1 MVVSFD
7 YNFQNLYFFLFL
19 MCWLG
24 QLLFFHNLNNKEK
37 QNELL
42 YLQLNDSIM
51 QIWLKAKTYLLSYY
65 VKVQVGK
72 QTVALLKQ
80 DKDYMNR
87 QLQELRGRCSLAEE
101 RLEQTSKQLEETK
114 QAREE
119 LYEKYVSVREQYKSE
134 YEVRLKSELDDIKGK
149 TSMELDK
156 IRSDTKD
163 MFERENRQV

>member
-1 MVVSFD
+1 M
-7 YNFQNLYFFLFL
+7 
-19 MCWLG
+19 
-24 QLLFFHNLNNKEK
+24 
-37 QNELL
+37 
-42 YLQLNDSIM
+42 
-51 QIWLKAKTYLLSYY
+51 KTYLLPYY
-65 VKVQVGK
+65 VKLQVGK

-87 QLQELRGRCSLAEE
+87 QLQEQRGRCTLAEE
-101 RLEQTSKQLEETK
+101 QLEQTSKQLEETK

-134 YEVRLKSELDDIKGK
+134 YEVRLKTELDDIKGK